1 MMSQMLAH
9 YASAQSLVGTIKMTQ
24 SAQGVSLHIT
34 TELQYDRPS
43 MLYIRQIRD
52 GSRPKVWT
60 VTSNGSIWSYDRPDN
75 QDAHMGPN
83 RHVEYVT
90 QNNITMKLSDFF
102 GAASHSLGDMNP
114 MLISAISNPD
124 WLRRLTGQWATL
136 VDKGSTKINGQVV
149 EEIAGK
155 YRDGVG
161 HSQSGDFEA
170 YVSDAGDLVKY
181 VLYQRM
187 AITGVTKGAVDIMTV
202 WESNLQV
209 GATTNKDLYQPILR

>member
-1 MMSQMLAH
+1 MSQMLSH
-9 YASAQSLVGTIKMTQ
+9 YASAQSVVGTIKMTQ
-24 SAQGVSLHIT
+24 SAQGISLHII

-43 MLYIRQIRD
+43 MVYIHQVRD
-52 GSRPKVWT
+52 GSRAKMWT
-60 VTSNGSIWSYDRPDN
+60 VTSNGSVWSYDRPDN

-114 MLISAISNPD
+114 MLISAMSNPD
-124 WLRRLTGQWATL
+124 WMRRLTGQWATL
-136 VDKGSTKINGQVV
+136 VDKGPTTINGQQV
-149 EEIAGK
+149 EEVGGK
-155 YRDGVG
+155 YRDGIG
-161 HSQSGDFEA
+161 HSQSGEFEA
-170 YVSDAGDLVKY
+170 YVTNAGDLVKY

-187 AITGVTKGAVDIMTV
+187 AISGVSKQAVDITTV

-209 GATTNKDLYQPILR
+209 GAVTNKDLYKPILR